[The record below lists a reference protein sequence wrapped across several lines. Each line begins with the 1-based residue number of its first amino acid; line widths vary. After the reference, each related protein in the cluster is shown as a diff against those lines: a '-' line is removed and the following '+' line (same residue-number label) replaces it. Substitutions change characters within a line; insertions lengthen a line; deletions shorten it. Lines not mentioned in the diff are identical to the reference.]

1 MPFPRGLA
9 PCSSVERDDECS
21 CAALLGA
28 IRARPAVVRHN
39 RDVSQPELAQRQSL
53 GSIAVV
59 WIAAAIAGV
68 FIGIFVGA
76 DWRAAWLAVA
86 LGGCLMLSFV
96 VQLMIGRADGFI
108 LRVAA
113 SMVGSLLV
121 LGVISLGFAL
131 AEVVPR

>member
-1 MPFPRGLA
+1 M
-9 PCSSVERDDECS
+9 
-21 CAALLGA
+21 
-28 IRARPAVVRHN
+28 
-39 RDVSQPELAQRQSL
+39 SQPELAQRQSL

-59 WIAAAIAGV
+59 WLAAAVAGV
-68 FIGIFVGA
+68 VIGIFVGA

-108 LRVAA
+108 LRVAG

-131 AEVVPR
+131 AEVVPG